1 MSKLAAYK
9 LMHKN
14 IDVALITLDEELS
27 ESKPMGVRRN
37 PAALEHFP
45 IGGQMNE
52 MKFIDWWRD
61 RAIPK
66 TRQGAKSALEALGYS
81 STINAMISNLAL
93 SLTDCYW
100 IKPRYSDLRW
110 EDVNLFENDF
120 TDSFGEYTFTQN
132 SGDIRKETRFNCA
145 ATQGEVQKKWVI
157 DRDGSR
163 CLIKGNY
170 GDSFQQ
176 SINEVF
182 ACDLMEQ
189 AGFHNYTEYKLT
201 PIALTDDR
209 VGIGCVSKNFCST
222 TVECI
227 SAWEML
233 QTVKTK
239 RNESLFYPFRQVC
252 NTVGISDEVFSSFLD
267 VEIMID
273 FLMSNT
279 DRHMNNISLLRNPDT
294 LEFIG
299 FAPVYDSGNSMFF
312 RESLGDLR
320 KPMGT
325 IKTHSFVEKEKDL
338 LKYVSNRNAI
348 NLDKIKP
355 NFDIYYQYNEER
367 HSRIPLLK
375 ERFEKKMD
383 ILRQFQKGK
392 DVWKDRHK
400 GCDMSR

>member
-1 MSKLAAYK
+1 MSKLVEYV

-14 IDVALITLDEELS
+14 IPVAIMTLDEDIS
-27 ESKPMGVRRN
+27 ESMPRRVIKN
-37 PAALEHFP
+37 SATLDHFP

-52 MKFIDWWRD
+52 MKFIDWWKD

-66 TRQGAKSALEALGYS
+66 TRQGAKSALEALGYG
-81 STINAMISNLAL
+81 STINAMVSNLAL

-120 TDSFGEYTFTQN
+120 SDLFGEYTFTQY
-132 SGDIRKETRFNCA
+132 SGNLHKETRFNCVA
-145 ATQGEVQKKWVI
+145 VQGEVQKKWII
-157 DRDGSR
+157 DKEGSR
-163 CLIKGNY
+163 CLVKGNY
-170 GDSFQQ
+170 GVSYQQ

-189 AGFHNYTEYKLT
+189 AGFHNYAEYKLT
-201 PIALTDDR
+201 PITLMDDR
-209 VGIGCVSKNFCST
+209 TGLGCISKNFCST

-233 QTVKTK
+233 QTIKTK
-239 RNESLFYPFRQVC
+239 TNESLFHPFRQVC
-252 NTVGISDEVFSSFLD
+252 NTAGISAEDFSAFLD

-299 FAPVYDSGNSMFF
+299 FAPIYDSGNSMFF

-348 NLDKIKP
+348 DLNKIKP
-355 NFDIYYQYNEER
+355 NFDIYYQDTEER
-367 HSRIPLLK
+367 HGRIPLLK

-383 ILRQFQKGK
+383 ILKQFQKGK
-392 DVWKDRHK
+392 DVWKEQHK
-400 GCDMSR
+400 GYHMIQ